1 MIRDNNY
8 TIKDR
13 LDRSK
18 SKRPS
23 QQVQSQSRESNYVIN
38 EFDKDILVIRNY
50 DDVKIQTLIAYDV
63 VLLDYFNP
71 KKASEMLSDIRS
83 SVYEEVYLKPVMLST
98 HGNTINLVDEEM
110 ADGVLTGNSI
120 ESVLDIVEGIT
131 KRVDEVLNVSSDF
144 KGRKM
149 MLKVI
154 RFLYSRNRAL
164 KPIPT
169 PKSHMGFAFPFLDAN
184 IQVEEYQELID
195 LLDSAEERGLMQIDF
210 QDNVHLCHNCNSGFI
225 NYRETCSKCDTHK
238 FKTQHTIHHFVC
250 GYVGPESDY
259 VSGNKLE
266 CPKCDRQLRHIGVDY
281 DKPSLVMECENGH
294 IFQETEMKTFC
305 NGTVGMFTNLEPY
318 VNREI
323 VFGGVVTDVQHRV
336 SKQGKGWALF
346 TIEDYTDSFEFRIF
360 GEEYLKFRHFLLKN
374 SFVFVKTFVRE
385 GWVNKDTGKKS
396 DPRLQFNSFQLL
408 HDVMEN
414 YAKKL
419 SIQVDIKDL
428 NEQKIV
434 ALKELINMHPGNQ
447 ALNFLVYD
455 TQEKIKLNFE
465 KNKQIL
471 INNNLLKLI
480 SDPTSTTI
488 SSELIISIGSG
499 LSLISILNEDLPS
512 SFMYGTL
519 F

>member
-305 NGTVGMFTNLEPY
+305 FNCQTEAKPEDLITRPINSYELTASGSEVAISGKVKTQGESDSLEGFVSLGVFKTFLKMEIERQKSTDKTSTVSYMNLMLCPKTVKKHESNFSEFINEIARVIKGQLKSSEIVTFLNDEVFLIMSPETEVSDTNQRLEQ
-318 VNREI
+318 VREQTKSMIISACEGNKNDEI
-323 VFGGVVTDVQHRV
+323 VFETFEVSTEEGSESVLDKINHR
-336 SKQGKGWALF
+336 
-346 TIEDYTDSFEFRIF
+346 INIF
-360 GEEYLKFRHFLLKN
+360 
-374 SFVFVKTFVRE
+374 
-385 GWVNKDTGKKS
+385 
-396 DPRLQFNSFQLL
+396 
-408 HDVMEN
+408 
-414 YAKKL
+414 
-419 SIQVDIKDL
+419 
-428 NEQKIV
+428 
-434 ALKELINMHPGNQ
+434 
-447 ALNFLVYD
+447 
-455 TQEKIKLNFE
+455 
-465 KNKQIL
+465 
-471 INNNLLKLI
+471 
-480 SDPTSTTI
+480 
-488 SSELIISIGSG
+488 
-499 LSLISILNEDLPS
+499 
-512 SFMYGTL
+512 
-519 F
+519 